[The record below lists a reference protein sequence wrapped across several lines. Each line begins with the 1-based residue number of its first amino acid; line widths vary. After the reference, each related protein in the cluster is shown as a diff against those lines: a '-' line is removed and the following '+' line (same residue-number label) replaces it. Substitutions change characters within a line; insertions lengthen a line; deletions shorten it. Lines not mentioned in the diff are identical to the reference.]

1 MEEFDIEEI
10 KKEMENILL
19 NDIYEGDYKDYKI
32 GYILVNKEKTYGVAF
47 DDSDV
52 AVSIDME
59 KKEVGKLYD
68 WAYLISE
75 DVFEALEDK
84 MHIGYMNV
92 LSHVAIWQQIGE
104 WYPEDIMHKKGM
116 QKYLRYCK
124 EKGITREFI
133 LKEFKTSRLPD
144 AMKYYKECKQ
154 KVKDA
159 R

>member
-1 MEEFDIEEI
+1 MEKFDIEKI
-10 KKEMENILL
+10 KKEMENILSD
-19 NDIYEGDYKDYKI
+19 DIYDGDYKDYKI
-32 GYILVNKEKTYGVAF
+32 GYIMVNKEKTYGVAF
-47 DDSDV
+47 DDSDG

-59 KKEVGKLYD
+59 KKEVEELYD

-75 DVFEALEDK
+75 DVFESLEDK
-84 MHIGYMNV
+84 MQIGYMNV
-92 LSHVAIWQQIGE
+92 LSHIGIWQQIGD
-104 WYPEDIMHKKGM
+104 WYPEDIEHKKGM

-124 EKGITREFI
+124 EKGITKEFI

-154 KVKDA
+154 KDNEA

>member
-1 MEEFDIEEI
+1 MEEFNIEEI

-19 NDIYEGDYKDYKI
+19 DDIYEEDYKDYKI
-32 GYILVNKEKTYGVAF
+32 GYIMTNKEKIYGVAF

-59 KKEVGKLYD
+59 KKRVEELYD

-75 DVFEALEDK
+75 DIFEALENE
-84 MHIGYMNV
+84 MHIGYMDV
-92 LSHVAIWQQIGE
+92 LSHVGIWQQIGD
-104 WYPEDIMHKKGM
+104 WYPEDIVHKKGM

-124 EKGITREFI
+124 EKGITKEFI
-133 LKEFKTSRLPD
+133 LKEFKTSGLPD

-154 KVKDA
+154 KAKEA